1 VLSPVLNMFK
11 FNFHN
16 PDEEAK
22 TDGSVVSDGT
32 TQGW

>member
-1 VLSPVLNMFK
+1 VPLPVLNMFK

-22 TDGSVVSDGT
+22 TDSVVSDGT
-32 TQGW
+32 TKGW